1 MRHFPSLVAYASPG
15 EANLERL
22 SEKVQSR
29 RGDESIR
36 RTPLGLGHGMA
47 TRLNEKTDRTPRE
60 RGKGFRIVT
69 GPLARR
75 IFFDLDGVLVDS
87 SVGIVAC
94 VNETLLSFGYA
105 PLSATRIESIIGP
118 PLQAGFASL
127 LSEIGGDERL
137 VPACVAGYRERYE
150 RVATHGGT
158 VLQPGIAEMLATVRD
173 DATLAIATSKPLRFA
188 EPIVSAL
195 GIRDSFAVICGPTPD
210 VEGESKIATLARAIA
225 QVDALLGADVFQT
238 FMIGDRHH
246 DIEAAI
252 ACGVTPIGVT
262 WGFGSENELRT
273 AGAIAIAHDCVSL
286 TALLVPNPSR
296 A

>member
-1 MRHFPSLVAYASPG
+1 MRHFPSLVAYASRRSG
-15 EANLERL
+15 E
-22 SEKVQSR
+22 VQSR
-29 RGDESIR
+29 RIGESIH
-36 RTPLGLGHGMA
+36 LKSVILAGGIG
-47 TRLNEKTDRTPRE
+47 TRLAEETDHNVRYRARPSS
-60 RGKGFRIVT
+60 IVT
-69 GPLARR
+69 ARPARR
-75 IFFDLDGVLVDS
+75 IYFDLDGVLVDPR
-87 SVGIVAC
+87 VGVIAC
-94 VNETLLSFGYA
+94 VNETLVSFGYA
-105 PLSATRIESIIGP
+105 PLSATRIEGIIGP

-150 RVATHGGT
+150 RVATNGGT
-158 VLQPGIAEMLATVRD
+158 VLQPGIAEMLATVRH

-195 GIRDSFAVICGPTPD
+195 GIRDSFAIICGPTPD
-210 VEGESKIATLARAIA
+210 VEGESKMSTLARAIA
-225 QVDALLGADVFQT
+225 QVDAFLGSADVSQT

-262 WGFGSENELRT
+262 WGFGSEDELRT

-286 TALLVPNPSR
+286 TALLAPNPSR